1 MKKLIVGL
9 FVLLPMFAMAAGPSV
24 PLMKAGNDLTD
35 NASLQRGAKLFM
47 NYCLGCHQM
56 QYQRYERTFRDIG
69 IPTAIGE
76 EQLIFDGS
84 KVGSHIKNA
93 IDLDDASKWFG
104 APPPDLTLVARVRGT
119 DWIYTYL
126 KSFYKDES
134 RPFGVNNVV
143 FPSVGMPHVL
153 QELQGVTTA
162 VTEEVEENGQTVTK
176 IVDIVS
182 DGSGEMSDD
191 EYDQDDDDD
200 VDDSKDRTEGMESIL
215 AAAKANQPLFDNTT
229 LDVHYRSRNEDLI
242 AFSNSV
248 FYKGRLKTFPSVT
261 NSNESN
267 WDAVRGSVTSNVLTI
282 ESNVADSTA
291 CVSWMVVGER
301 QDQHMY
307 DTDWTDDDGKVIVEP
322 EKTEEG

>member
-47 NYCLGCHQM
+47 NYCLACHQM

-93 IDLDDASKWFG
+93 MDIDDAAKWFG
-104 APPPDLTLVARVRGT
+104 APPPDLTLISRVKSP
-119 DWIYTYL
+119 DYIYTYL
-126 KSFYKDES
+126 KSFYKDDS

-153 QELQGVTTA
+153 QELQGVSTA
-162 VTEEVEENGQTVTK
+162 ITEEVEENGHTVTK
-176 IVDIVS
+176 IIGTVS

-191 EYDQDDDDD
+191 EYDQAARDLTNFFEY
-200 VDDSKDRTEGMESIL
+200 VGEPSRLESKALGIKVLGFLFILFIL
-215 AAAKANQPLFDNTT
+215 AFLLKKEYWR
-229 LDVHYRSRNEDLI
+229 DVH
-242 AFSNSV
+242 
-248 FYKGRLKTFPSVT
+248 
-261 NSNESN
+261 
-267 WDAVRGSVTSNVLTI
+267 
-282 ESNVADSTA
+282 
-291 CVSWMVVGER
+291 
-301 QDQHMY
+301 
-307 DTDWTDDDGKVIVEP
+307 
-322 EKTEEG
+322 

>member
-9 FVLLPMFAMAAGPSV
+9 FVLLPIFAMAAGPSV

-47 NYCLGCHQM
+47 NYCLACHQM

-93 IDLDDASKWFG
+93 IDIDDASKWFG

-126 KSFYKDES
+126 KSFYKDDS

-153 QELQGVTTA
+153 QELQGVATA
-162 VTEEVEENGQTVTK
+162 VTEEVEENGQMVTK
-176 IVDIVS
+176 VVGTVS

-191 EYDQDDDDD
+191 EYDQAARDLANFFEY
-200 VDDSKDRTEGMESIL
+200 VGEPSRLESKALGIKVLGFLFILFIL
-215 AAAKANQPLFDNTT
+215 AFLLKKEYWR
-229 LDVHYRSRNEDLI
+229 DVH
-242 AFSNSV
+242 
-248 FYKGRLKTFPSVT
+248 
-261 NSNESN
+261 
-267 WDAVRGSVTSNVLTI
+267 
-282 ESNVADSTA
+282 
-291 CVSWMVVGER
+291 
-301 QDQHMY
+301 
-307 DTDWTDDDGKVIVEP
+307 
-322 EKTEEG
+322 

>member
-1 MKKLIVGL
+1 MMKKLIIGL
-9 FVLLPMFAMAAGPSV
+9 FALLPSLTMAAGPSV
-24 PLMKAGNDLTD
+24 PLMDANIDLKD

-69 IPTAIGE
+69 IPTEIGQ

-93 IDLDDASKWFG
+93 IGKDDAAKWFG
-104 APPPDLTLVARVRGT
+104 AAPPDLTLVARVRGT

-153 QELQGVTTA
+153 QELQGLPTPI
-162 VTEEVEENGQTVTK
+162 TEEVEEHGHTVTK
-176 IVDIVS
+176 VVGTET

-191 EYDQDDDDD
+191 EYDRAARDLTNFLAY
-200 VDDSKDRTEGMESIL
+200 VGEPSRLESEALGLKVIGFLVILFIL
-215 AAAKANQPLFDNTT
+215 AFMLKKEYWR
-229 LDVHYRSRNEDLI
+229 DVH
-242 AFSNSV
+242 
-248 FYKGRLKTFPSVT
+248 
-261 NSNESN
+261 
-267 WDAVRGSVTSNVLTI
+267 
-282 ESNVADSTA
+282 
-291 CVSWMVVGER
+291 
-301 QDQHMY
+301 
-307 DTDWTDDDGKVIVEP
+307 
-322 EKTEEG
+322 

>member
-1 MKKLIVGL
+1 MMKKLIIGL
-9 FVLLPMFAMAAGPSV
+9 FALLPSLTMAAGPSV
-24 PLMKAGNDLTD
+24 PLMDANIDLKD

-69 IPTAIGE
+69 IPTEIGQ

-93 IDLDDASKWFG
+93 IDKDDAAKWFG
-104 APPPDLTLVARVRGT
+104 AAPPDFTLVARVRGT

-153 QELQGVTTA
+153 QELQGLPTPI
-162 VTEEVEENGQTVTK
+162 TEEVEEHGHTVTK
-176 IVDIVS
+176 VVGTET

-191 EYDQDDDDD
+191 EYDRAARDLTNFLAY
-200 VDDSKDRTEGMESIL
+200 VGEPSRLESEAIGIKVIGFLVILFIL
-215 AAAKANQPLFDNTT
+215 AFMLKKEYWR
-229 LDVHYRSRNEDLI
+229 DVH
-242 AFSNSV
+242 
-248 FYKGRLKTFPSVT
+248 
-261 NSNESN
+261 
-267 WDAVRGSVTSNVLTI
+267 
-282 ESNVADSTA
+282 
-291 CVSWMVVGER
+291 
-301 QDQHMY
+301 
-307 DTDWTDDDGKVIVEP
+307 
-322 EKTEEG
+322 

>member
-1 MKKLIVGL
+1 MMKKLIIGL
-9 FVLLPMFAMAAGPSV
+9 FALLPSLTMAAGPSV
-24 PLMKAGNDLTD
+24 PLMDANIDLKD

-69 IPTAIGE
+69 IPTEIGQ

-93 IDLDDASKWFG
+93 IAKDDAAKWFG
-104 APPPDLTLVARVRGT
+104 AAPPDLTLVARVRGT

-153 QELQGVTTA
+153 QELQGLPTPI
-162 VTEEVEENGQTVTK
+162 TEEVEEHGHTVTK
-176 IVDIVS
+176 VVGTET

-191 EYDQDDDDD
+191 EYDRAARDLTNFLAY
-200 VDDSKDRTEGMESIL
+200 VGEPSRLESEAIGIKVIGFLVILFIL
-215 AAAKANQPLFDNTT
+215 AFMLKKEYWR
-229 LDVHYRSRNEDLI
+229 DVH
-242 AFSNSV
+242 
-248 FYKGRLKTFPSVT
+248 
-261 NSNESN
+261 
-267 WDAVRGSVTSNVLTI
+267 
-282 ESNVADSTA
+282 
-291 CVSWMVVGER
+291 
-301 QDQHMY
+301 
-307 DTDWTDDDGKVIVEP
+307 
-322 EKTEEG
+322 

>member
-1 MKKLIVGL
+1 MMKKLIIGL
-9 FVLLPMFAMAAGPSV
+9 FALLPSLTMAAGPSV
-24 PLMKAGNDLTD
+24 PLMDANIDLKD

-69 IPTAIGE
+69 IPTEIGQ

-93 IDLDDASKWFG
+93 IDKDDAAKWFG
-104 APPPDLTLVARVRGT
+104 AAPPDLTLVARVRGT

-153 QELQGVTTA
+153 QELQGLPTPI
-162 VTEEVEENGQTVTK
+162 TEEVEEHGHTVTK
-176 IVDIVS
+176 VVGTET

-191 EYDQDDDDD
+191 EYDRAARDLTNFLAY
-200 VDDSKDRTEGMESIL
+200 VGEPSRLESEALGLKVIGFLVILFIL
-215 AAAKANQPLFDNTT
+215 AFMLKKEYWR
-229 LDVHYRSRNEDLI
+229 DVH
-242 AFSNSV
+242 
-248 FYKGRLKTFPSVT
+248 
-261 NSNESN
+261 
-267 WDAVRGSVTSNVLTI
+267 
-282 ESNVADSTA
+282 
-291 CVSWMVVGER
+291 
-301 QDQHMY
+301 
-307 DTDWTDDDGKVIVEP
+307 
-322 EKTEEG
+322 